1 MSNNISL
8 TFLQVLL
15 KKDFLTLWRNKGFLL
30 AFIVMP
36 LLLMTTFVNLQDQT
50 IDRKDKF
57 GEGSMIEDYW
67 SFTSTKM
74 LPHEDHFIP
83 YKYVDEDPSR
93 QAFRSPASCLSKGN
107 GLIKLNFT
115 KIAIVSNDKYIAGN
129 ASRYFKDYVFKVN
142 NFPEYWEVV

>member
-57 GEGSMIEDYW
+57 GEGSMIEDIGVSHPQRCCLMKTN
-67 SFTSTKM
+67 SFLTST
-74 LPHEDHFIP
+74 
-83 YKYVDEDPSR
+83 
-93 QAFRSPASCLSKGN
+93 
-107 GLIKLNFT
+107 
-115 KIAIVSNDKYIAGN
+115 
-129 ASRYFKDYVFKVN
+129 
-142 NFPEYWEVV
+142 

>member
-1 MSNNISL
+1 MLNNISL

-74 LPHEDHFIP
+74 LPHEGQYIP
-83 YKYVDEDPSR
+83 YPFVDEDPSR
-93 QAFRSPASCLSKGN
+93 
-107 GLIKLNFT
+107 
-115 KIAIVSNDKYIAGN
+115 
-129 ASRYFKDYVFKVN
+129 
-142 NFPEYWEVV
+142 